1 MNETDFH
8 MALYLCRDVKRHLEE
23 LDEEHEGR
31 EPGKITIAQDLEG
44 HLGMTLK
51 QTIADLKGLEKSIEA
66 QDAVSMLG
74 FEDLIDA
81 LVDFLDHLI
90 DTTGRIGEAG
100 PRGMRMHKLKACR
113 ESAGKLAQLL
123 CQID

>member
-1 MNETDFH
+1 

-81 LVDFLDHLI
+81 FVDYLDRLI
-90 DTTGRIGEAG
+90 DATGRSEVAG
-100 PRGMRMHKLKACR
+100 PKGGRMNRLKTCR

>member
-1 MNETDFH
+1 LGETDFH
-8 MALYLCRDVKRHLEE
+8 MALYLCREIKGHLEE
-23 LDEEHEGR
+23 LDEEHGGK
-31 EPGKITIAQDLEG
+31 EPAKNTITQDLEG
-44 HLGMTLK
+44 YLGMTLK
-51 QTIADLKGLEKSIEA
+51 QTIADLKSLEKSIEA

-81 LVDFLDHLI
+81 LVDYLDRLI
-90 DTTGRIGEAG
+90 GATGRSEVAG
-100 PRGMRMHKLKACR
+100 PKGVRMHRLKACR